1 MISRNSRVIFTREW
15 HSSRLLLES
24 VKRIPSDWVF
34 AGPLVFGLVVAILYE
49 IVK

>member
-1 MISRNSRVIFTREW
+1 MVNSKPRVVFIREW
-15 HSSRLLLES
+15 LRSCLFLES